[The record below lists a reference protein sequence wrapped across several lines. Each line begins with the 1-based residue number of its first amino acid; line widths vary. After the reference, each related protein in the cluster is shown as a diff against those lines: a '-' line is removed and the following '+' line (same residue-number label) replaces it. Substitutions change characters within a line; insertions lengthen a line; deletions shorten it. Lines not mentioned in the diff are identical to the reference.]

1 MYSDDLLQKIINLAD
16 ECDYYTTIPQ
26 LALALLKAFPAR
38 KVDVFDTIILCVEN
52 LSFNLEAYSHLIK
65 HILSYQPAC
74 ISDISSLLAVHLNV
88 TIDKKQFLSFA
99 TIVCLS

>member
-1 MYSDDLLQKIINLAD
+1 MYCDDFLQTIINLAD
-16 ECDYYTTIPQ
+16 ECDYYTAIPQ
-26 LALALLKAFPAR
+26 LASALLKAFPAR
-38 KVDVFDTIILCVEN
+38 KIDVFDTIIICVEN

-65 HILSYQPAC
+65 HILSYHPEY

-99 TIVCLS
+99 TLVCCS